1 MNYLN
6 NRTKPPE
13 NWAKAMDQA
22 RVGIDIVE
30 EYEDRGDLLGSR
42 RTKSPSCSR
51 RGTANSPQTRQLA
64 CQRITLGRMNCRSG
78 RSWTH

>member
-30 EYEDRGDLLGSR
+30 EYGDRWDLLGRS
-42 RTKSPSCSR
+42 TEKHPWKDEL
-51 RGTANSPQTRQLA
+51 PQ
-64 CQRITLGRMNCRSG
+64 
-78 RSWTH
+78 